1 MLIYL
6 YVHWLQIGEQVK
18 QFLLRVPVGLQEVVT
33 NLVSA
38 DTRKRTSTHF
48 VASIGYF
55 ADPAVQA
62 LQFLD
67 VIAMKDPSQKSQF
80 FRTTLTEVFPFIP
93 RASKVTRG
101 RNPGTSEL
109 GNNAFTRLRKCC
121 RQVESEVVSNSRK
134 NITKPRTR
142 TAQGWPKRWSSSS
155 VNMR

>member
-1 MLIYL
+1 M
-6 YVHWLQIGEQVK
+6 K
-18 QFLLRVPVGLQEVVT
+18 QFLPRIPVGLQEVVT

-93 RASKVTRG
+93 RASNPSEGGILKLAGWDIMLLRG
-101 RNPGTSEL
+101 CEMLQAS
-109 GNNAFTRLRKCC
+109 
-121 RQVESEVVSNSRK
+121 
-134 NITKPRTR
+134 
-142 TAQGWPKRWSSSS
+142 
-155 VNMR
+155 

>member
-1 MLIYL
+1 M
-6 YVHWLQIGEQVK
+6 QIGEQVK

-38 DTRKRTSTHF
+38 DTRKRTSAHF

-93 RASKVTRG
+93 RASNIRG
-101 RNPGTSEL
+101 RNPGSSEL
-109 GNNAFTRLRKCC
+109 GNNAFTWLRNVAGKLK
-121 RQVESEVVSNSRK
+121 QK
-134 NITKPRTR
+134 
-142 TAQGWPKRWSSSS
+142 W
-155 VNMR
+155 

>member
-1 MLIYL
+1 M
-6 YVHWLQIGEQVK
+6 QIGEQVK

-38 DTRKRTSTHF
+38 DTRRRSSTHF
-48 VASIGYF
+48 VATIGYL

-93 RASKVTRG
+93 RASMHGILDTINP
-101 RNPGTSEL
+101 RNFGTSGTL
-109 GNNAFTRLRKCC
+109 LRHG
-121 RQVESEVVSNSRK
+121 RGLVLVAAVTPH
-134 NITKPRTR
+134 I
-142 TAQGWPKRWSSSS
+142 
-155 VNMR
+155 

>member
-1 MLIYL
+1 MERTNISTYL
-6 YVHWLQIGEQVK
+6 PLLVHLHCAQIGEQVK

-38 DTRKRTSTHF
+38 DTRKRSSTHF

-93 RASKVTRG
+93 RASSL
-101 RNPGTSEL
+101 RNPVTPGL
-109 GNNAFTRLRKCC
+109 GNNACTGC
-121 RQVESEVVSNSRK
+121 K
-134 NITKPRTR
+134 NVAGKLK
-142 TAQGWPKRWSSSS
+142 QQW
-155 VNMR
+155 

>member
-1 MLIYL
+1 M
-6 YVHWLQIGEQVK
+6 QIGEQVK

-93 RASKVTRG
+93 RASNPTEGGILELASWEIMLFRG
-101 RNPGTSEL
+101 CEMLQAS
-109 GNNAFTRLRKCC
+109 
-121 RQVESEVVSNSRK
+121 
-134 NITKPRTR
+134 
-142 TAQGWPKRWSSSS
+142 
-155 VNMR
+155 

>member
-1 MLIYL
+1 M
-6 YVHWLQIGEQVK
+6 K

-38 DTRKRTSTHF
+38 DTRRRSSTHF

-93 RASKVTRG
+93 RAS
-101 RNPGTSEL
+101 NPG
-109 GNNAFTRLRKCC
+109 
-121 RQVESEVVSNSRK
+121 RQVFGSRGNLPVSLRQCSDVSAYRACSDK
-134 NITKPRTR
+134 D
-142 TAQGWPKRWSSSS
+142 
-155 VNMR
+155 